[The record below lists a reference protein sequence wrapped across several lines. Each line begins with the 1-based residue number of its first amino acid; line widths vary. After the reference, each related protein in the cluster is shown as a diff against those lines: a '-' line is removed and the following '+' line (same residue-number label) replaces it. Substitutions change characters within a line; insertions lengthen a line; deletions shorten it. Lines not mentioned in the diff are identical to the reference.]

1 VTLSPEREQGLCHSQ
16 GSTPPV
22 TGKSRELFGNDAAI
36 LSLALSPD
44 GRWLVC
50 GDLMGRVW
58 IFEWVK

>member
-1 VTLSPEREQGLCHSQ
+1 
-16 GSTPPV
+16 V